1 MAVGNQFKRLLLK
14 SLAYFIKLK
23 DFALFA
29 IPLSDSFVF
38 LSVNLLPGIYS
49 FQVFFLPS
57 HSLLS
62 FTFSFQRKA
71 SLGQIYEKNFKSHK
85 QVLTHVL
92 VCHSP
97 PQTPTPGN
105 QRPPQIPNPGNQ
117 NLP

>member
-49 FQVFFLPS
+49 FQVFFSHLTVCFLLLFLSRERLPWDRYMKRIS
-57 HSLLS
+57 
-62 FTFSFQRKA
+62 RV
-71 SLGQIYEKNFKSHK
+71 INKS
-85 QVLTHVL
+85 
-92 VCHSP
+92 
-97 PQTPTPGN
+97 
-105 QRPPQIPNPGNQ
+105 
-117 NLP
+117 